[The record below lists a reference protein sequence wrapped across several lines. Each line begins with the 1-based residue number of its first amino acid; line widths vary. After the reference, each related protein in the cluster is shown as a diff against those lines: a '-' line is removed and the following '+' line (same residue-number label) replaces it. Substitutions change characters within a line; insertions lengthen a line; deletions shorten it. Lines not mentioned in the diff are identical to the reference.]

1 MSIID
6 TINNAR
12 NVTSLPTQNTVSS
25 ANPAGQMDQND
36 FLRLMTTQ
44 LTTQDPF
51 NPVDNTQM
59 VAQMAQFSQ
68 VAGIAEMNQSLQRIA
83 TSLGGS
89 RLSDAASWIGHSMLV
104 ESDIATPLRDGT
116 YAGEF
121 SLPEGADTVLGSI
134 RAAGRGSSSRRPTR
148 SPFERRSSAVRPA
161 PCPGS
166 RRTRAPDRP
175 PDKARRYERVREDR
189 STRAPASYLNCMQ
202 TAAHREELALQTN
215 PVAAAHRSA
224 RVHHRNVSNRL
235 IKGSINRSILESLR
249 RLIV

>member
-6 TINNAR
+6 TINNAH
-12 NVTSLPTQNTVSS
+12 NVTNLPAQ
-25 ANPAGQMDQND
+25 AGTTSVGAGAGSMNQND

-83 TSLGGS
+83 SSLGGS

-104 ESDIATPLRDGT
+104 ESEVATPLRDGT

-121 SLPEGADTVLGSI
+121 SLPEGADSVTISFQDANGAVVHTQTMGAQQAGNVAVAWDGKNEAGDYVAGGPLRMIVTATRNGQTSNAATATWTSIGGIQSPSNGTESRLVTGLGLLDPSAAI
-134 RAAGRGSSSRRPTR
+134 R
-148 SPFERRSSAVRPA
+148 
-161 PCPGS
+161 
-166 RRTRAPDRP
+166 
-175 PDKARRYERVREDR
+175 
-189 STRAPASYLNCMQ
+189 
-202 TAAHREELALQTN
+202 LA
-215 PVAAAHRSA
+215 
-224 RVHHRNVSNRL
+224 
-235 IKGSINRSILESLR
+235 
-249 RLIV
+249 

>member
-6 TINNAR
+6 TINNAH
-12 NVTSLPTQNTVSS
+12 NVTNLPATTGTTQVG
-25 ANPAGQMDQND
+25 AGAGAMNQND

-83 TSLGGS
+83 SSLGGS

-104 ESDIATPLRDGT
+104 ESDIATPLRDGS

-121 SLPEGADTVLGSI
+121 SLPEGADSVTVSFQDANGAVVHTETMGAT
-134 RAAGRGSSSRRPTR
+134 AAGNV
-148 SPFERRSSAVRPA
+148 AVTWDGKNEA
-161 PCPGS
+161 G
-166 RRTRAPDRP
+166 D
-175 PDKARRYERVREDR
+175 Y
-189 STRAPASYLNCMQ
+189 
-202 TAAHREELALQTN
+202 
-215 PVAAAHRSA
+215 VAGGP
-224 RVHHRNVSNRL
+224 L
-235 IKGSINRSILESLR
+235 
-249 RLIV
+249 RLIVTATKNGQTSNAATATWTSIGGIQSPSNGTDSKLVTGLGLLEPSAAIRLA